1 MATRFVKAKVDKYI
15 QLYSKFG
22 KNENTTYDRV
32 VEIEI
37 IDGGTGGISVFSLPP
52 NIIISPSQTGG
63 VRATATCTIADGK
76 INTITITNQGSGY
89 TNPPAVTIQ
98 GVVNGGG
105 TADAS
110 ATPPIPIRTAVLK
123 SYLTIKKRRVFE
135 WDLENAIEINEN
147 GVFQV
152 ADRVI
157 LNANTNDVFSM
168 RLFEI
173 STQSV
178 INTTDKSGN
187 PNQPS
192 FNQGKVIDIG
202 NAIRTT
208 PNDIKLEIQP
218 QTINKIVISIDEGI
232 SGNKG
237 INRDIEFYISLK
249 IVEKEPSVIEFGAL
263 NNINTSQL

>member
-22 KNENTTYDRV
+22 KNENITYDRV
-32 VEIEI
+32 IEIEI
-37 IDGGTGGISVFSLPP
+37 IDGGTGGVSVFSLPP
-52 NIIISPSQTGG
+52 NIIISQSQTGDN
-63 VRATATCTIADGK
+63 ATLTCTIADGK

-89 TNPPAVTIQ
+89 TTPPAVTIQ
-98 GVVNGGG
+98 SVTGGG
-105 TADAS
+105 GGAGADND
-110 ATPPIPIRTAVLK
+110 PPARSVVLK
-123 SYLTIKKRRVFE
+123 AYLTVKKRRVFE

-157 LNANTNDVFSM
+157 LNANNTDIFSM

-202 NAIRTT
+202 NAIKTT

-218 QTINKIVISIDEGI
+218 QTISKIVISVDEGI

-249 IVEKEPSVIEFGAL
+249 IVEKEPSLIEYGTL
-263 NNINTSQL
+263 NNINTSQI

>member
-1 MATRFVKAKVDKYI
+1 MATRFIKAKVDKYI
-15 QLYSKFG
+15 QLYSNFS

-37 IDGGTGGISVFSLPP
+37 IDGGTGGVSVFSLPP
-52 NIIISPSQTGG
+52 NIIISGSDTGG
-63 VRATATCTIADGK
+63 VTATATCTIADGK

-89 TNPPAVTIQ
+89 TTAPTVTIQ
-98 GVVNGGG
+98 SVVGGG
-105 TADAS
+105 GGAGADNN
-110 ATPPIPIRTAVLK
+110 PPIRTAVFK
-123 SYLTIKKRRVFE
+123 TYLTLKKRRVFE

-147 GVFQV
+147 GVFQI

-157 LNANTNDVFSM
+157 LNANNTDIFSM

-187 PNQPS
+187 TNQAL

-202 NAIRTT
+202 YAVRTT

-218 QTINKIVISIDEGI
+218 QTINKIVISVDEGI
-232 SGNKG
+232 SGRKG

-249 IVEKEPSVIEFGAL
+249 IVEKEPSVIEYGAL
-263 NNINTSQL
+263 NNINTSQI

>member
-1 MATRFVKAKVDKYI
+1 ME
-15 QLYSKFG
+15 
-22 KNENTTYDRV
+22 KNENITYDWV

-37 IDGGTGGISVFSLPP
+37 IDRGTGGVSPFSLPP
-52 NIIISPSQTGG
+52 NNIFSPPSFGG
-63 VRATATCTIADGK
+63 VRETAICTIDRGK
-76 INTITITNQGSGY
+76 INTITITNPGSGY
-89 TNPPAVTIQ
+89 TNPPALTIQ
-98 GVVNGGG
+98 SVVNGGG
-105 TADAS
+105 GSGMENGNIVPARS
-110 ATPPIPIRTAVLK
+110 VVLK
-123 SYLTIKKRRVFE
+123 AYLTVKKRRVFE

-157 LNANTNDVFSM
+157 LNANNTDIFSM
-168 RLFEI
+168 RLLDI

-178 INTTDKSGN
+178 VNTTDKSGN
-187 PNQPS
+187 LNQPS

-202 NAIRTT
+202 YGVRTT

-249 IVEKEPSVIEFGAL
+249 IVEKEPSVIEYGAL
-263 NNINTSQL
+263 NNINTSQI

>member
-22 KNENTTYDRV
+22 KTENITYDRV

-37 IDGGTGGISVFSLPP
+37 IDGGSGGVSVFSLPP

-98 GVVNGGG
+98 SVTGGG
-105 TADAS
+105 GGGDPNS
-110 ATPPIPIRTAVLK
+110 NPPTPIRTAVFK
-123 SYLTIKKRRVFE
+123 TYLTLKKRRVFE

-157 LNANTNDVFSM
+157 LNTNNTDIFSM
-168 RLFEI
+168 RLLDI

-178 INTTDKSGN
+178 VNTTDKSGN
-187 PNQPS
+187 TNQPS

-202 NAIRTT
+202 YGVKTT

-249 IVEKEPSVIEFGAL
+249 IVEKEPSVIEYGAL
-263 NNINTSQL
+263 NNINTSQI